1 MVVEVVMVLLMVV
14 TVLLM
19 VVTVVRVLL
28 MVHIN
33 SHFLLDHDSREPRDS
48 LYKASRSTEM
58 LAGKRS
64 RHQTAITSYY
74 NLSLSLSQFPV
85 LPAREMFY
93 FLRS

>member
-1 MVVEVVMVLLMVV
+1 MVVVMVVVAVVTMVV
-14 TVLLM
+14 
-19 VVTVVRVLL
+19 VTVLL

-33 SHFLLDHDSREPRDS
+33 SHFLLVTRARDS

-74 NLSLSLSQFPV
+74 NLSLSLSLSQFPV

>member
-1 MVVEVVMVLLMVV
+1 MMVEVVVEVVTVV
-14 TVLLM
+14 T
-19 VVTVVRVLL
+19 VLL

-33 SHFLLDHDSREPRDS
+33 SHFLLVTRARDS

-74 NLSLSLSQFPV
+74 NLSLSLSLSLSLFPV

-93 FLRS
+93 FLCELRS